1 MSTTPTAQERI
12 LITGGTG
19 FVGTHL
25 VEHLLDASAGEIHV
39 TAFSSDPS
47 AVAAVLPSSQIHEI
61 NLTDSAATAAL
72 IAEIQPTQVYHLAAI
87 ATVSASFDQ
96 AEHVLVNNAQ
106 LQLSV
111 LNALVKHAPAARV
124 LAVSSA
130 EVYGKVEQDQLP
142 IREDQPLKPVNP
154 YAVSK
159 ATQDLL
165 AQSYW
170 LSHQLPIIRVRPFN
184 HIGEGQ
190 VTAFVV
196 PAFAKQIVAVE
207 RGLQE
212 NIQVGN
218 LDSIRDFS
226 DVKDVVRAYSL
237 VLERG
242 TPGDVYNIA
251 SGSGTSIG
259 EMLELLIAHS
269 TATVN
274 ILQDPAKMRPSDT
287 PRTIGD
293 ATKVRALG
301 WEPTHDLRETVGR
314 ILEYWRKQE

>member
-1 MSTTPTAQERI
+1 MITSSTSQERI

-25 VEHLLDASAGEIHV
+25 VEHLLAHSDAEVHV

-47 AVAAVLPSSQIHEI
+47 AVAALLPSSQIHEI
-61 NLTDSAATAAL
+61 NLTDSAATAEL
-72 IAEIQPTQVYHLAAI
+72 IAQIQPTQVYHLAAI

-111 LNALVKHAPAARV
+111 LNALVKHAPTARV

-130 EVYGKVEQDQLP
+130 EVYGKVEENELP
-142 IREDQPLKPVNP
+142 ITENQPLKPVNP

-218 LDSIRDFS
+218 LSSIRDFS
-226 DVKDVVRAYSL
+226 DVKDVVAAYSL
-237 VLERG
+237 VLDRG

-251 SGSGTSIG
+251 SGQGKSIA
-259 EMLELLIAHS
+259 EMLDLLISHS
-269 TATVN
+269 TATVE
-274 ILQDPAKMRPSDT
+274 IIQDPTKMRPSDT

-293 ATKVRALG
+293 ATKVRQLG
-301 WEPTHDLRETVGR
+301 WTPTHDLRETVGR
-314 ILEYWRKQE
+314 ILEYWRNQA